1 MATTKPYSKLA
12 GRAALIAML
21 LGGASLAAPPAVVP
35 SVSYMVIDTFE
46 NQRLAGWIERSY
58 NGRTLYKVVEEGGNK
73 MLMARSVASA
83 SALGKITR
91 FDTGRFST
99 LEWRW
104 RIEDIIENGNAL
116 VPDANDHAAGV
127 YVLFARGKFPWQVDV
142 VEYIWAN
149 TLPRGRLANHPTEEN
164 IRFMALES
172 GRQLARRWVSERR
185 NLAEDYRKL
194 FQRDPPRVVAVAI
207 MTDTDQTG
215 AHATAYYD
223 DFIVR
228 R

>member
-1 MATTKPYSKLA
+1 MVV
-12 GRAALIAML
+12 L
-21 LGGASLAAPPAVVP
+21 LGGYGLAAPPTVVP
-35 SVSYMVIDTFE
+35 SVSYMVIDTFD
-46 NQRLAGWIERSY
+46 NAKLAGWIERSY
-58 NGRTLYKVVEEGGNK
+58 NGRTLYKVVDEGGNK
-73 MLMARSVASA
+73 MLMAQSVASA
-83 SALGKITR
+83 SALGRITR
-91 FDTGRFST
+91 FDTGQFST

-116 VPDANDHAAGV
+116 VPGANDHAAGV
-127 YVLFARGKFPWQVDV
+127 YVLFARGKLPWQVDV

-149 TLPRGRLANHPTEEN
+149 ALPRGQLANHPTEKN
-164 IRFMALES
+164 IRLVALES

-194 FQRDPPRVVAVAI
+194 FQRDPPRVVAIAI

-215 AHATAYYD
+215 ANATAYYD